1 MMSFDLP
8 QIPVQETGIVVLAQA
23 AVTIK
28 RLENEPGPFNP
39 FNRLESGQCAG
50 VGGGW
55 AVVE

>member
-28 RLENEPGPFNP
+28 RLENEPGPFNCGERYGYVFP
-39 FNRLESGQCAG
+39 A
-50 VGGGW
+50 
-55 AVVE
+55 